1 MSGGRIIGIIDLCAS
16 MALALFIPLIFAR
29 ADQVAAD
36 AGKNVDS
43 GALLQ
48 PFALLF
54 VLPAAML
61 FAVAGAGMLLKWRFR
76 RALQWLWHA
85 VASPSTAILS
95 YGLGLGVIW
104 PNYSVKGNSQNF
116 VLSVPLSQALNSK

>member
-36 AGKNVDS
+36 AVARYGKNVDS

-76 RALQWLWHA
+76 KALQWLGMLWLA
-85 VASPSTAILS
+85 L
-95 YGLGLGVIW
+95 
-104 PNYSVKGNSQNF
+104 
-116 VLSVPLSQALNSK
+116 PLPFFLMAWVSE